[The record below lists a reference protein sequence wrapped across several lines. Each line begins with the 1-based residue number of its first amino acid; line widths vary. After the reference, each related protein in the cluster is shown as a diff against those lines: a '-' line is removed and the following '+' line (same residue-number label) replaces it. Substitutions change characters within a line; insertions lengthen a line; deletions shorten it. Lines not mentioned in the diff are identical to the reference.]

1 MSDNKAELVHP
12 SRVDTESLSKVDD
25 VQDDLARKAND
36 LVVDPAI
43 QRRLLRKLDWCILPP
58 LTIMYLCNAL
68 DKGNVG
74 NAKTDGWDK
83 DVGLVGNQYYLL
95 VMIFYVP
102 FCLFG
107 TPIAIFVKRYSAA
120 RVLPL
125 MMVGFGSM
133 SLFSGIATNF
143 SQIFAIRFFLGIFES
158 AMLPGVVYY
167 LSTFYQRGELAS
179 RIALFYAAAAIAGAF
194 SGLIAWGVFHLQDQ
208 KHHAWQYLFWIEG
221 ASTVFFAIICFL
233 WLPRSAATWWL
244 LTDEE
249 KEVAR
254 RRILNDSSVTINEKL
269 KLSEAFRPFKDPLYW
284 VWALISLCFG
294 VPLVG
299 AFPASSSSLQADDRD
314 YQASVNNFLPQIV
327 GSLGYDTL
335 KTNLYTV
342 APNVVGT
349 VMLLILAFSS
359 DYFRERSIHICI
371 PLAISLV
378 GFIVLGSINPVERRH
393 VAYFAC
399 FLLTMGASAPSVLV
413 ATWYNNNTPKENGR
427 AVVTAVMGE
436 SHKYTLQLVRSID
449 HKHRPVA
456 IANASGLISTNVF
469 RAQDEPKYVPALATS
484 AAFGGFAIVLVASV
498 GIWMRWDNRKRDAAQ
513 GVKMTAADVPT
524 EVLGDGPKSPSFRY
538 MY

>member
-25 VQDDLARKAND
+25 VHDDLARKAND

-125 MMVGFGSM
+125 MMIGFGSM

-221 ASTVFFAIICFL
+221 ASTVFFAIICFF

-294 VPLVG
+294 VPL
-299 AFPASSSSLQADDRD
+299 
-314 YQASVNNFLPQIV
+314 ASVNNFLPQIV

-378 GFIVLGSINPVERRH
+378 GFIVLGSINPVERRN

-427 AVVTAVMGE
+427 AVVTAVM
-436 SHKYTLQLVRSID
+436 
-449 HKHRPVA
+449 VA

-498 GIWMRWDNRKRDAAQ
+498 GLWMRWDNRKRDIAQ